1 MAKSGIAFNKA
12 KPVRFRACL
21 PENAFYPALLT
32 KSRLRSRRR
41 WGERARPHRHD
52 RRYPEREDDGKRG
65 ASRLRCR
72 QKVEGRERH
81 VAVDTSGLLLG
92 AILHAADVQES
103 RLMARP
109 SLSGIRPPSSG
120 PCSWPGPAC
129 SLSST
134 RSPSSAGQ
142 PTAPGKSEHTNLILR
157 CQKLGPISDTAR

>member
-65 ASRLRCR
+65 PHGYDVARRSRAASGTSRSTPRACCSARSFTPPTCRSPASWRDRLYRAFAR
-72 QKVEGRERH
+72 RRRG
-81 VAVDTSGLLLG
+81 
-92 AILHAADVQES
+92 HA
-103 RLMARP
+103 RGPARP
-109 SLSGIRPPSSG
+109 
-120 PCSWPGPAC
+120 A
-129 SLSST
+129 
-134 RSPSSAGQ
+134 RSRAHDHPRLLDNRRRQGRANIQ
-142 PTAPGKSEHTNLILR
+142 T
-157 CQKLGPISDTAR
+157 